1 MQVYKY
7 GQGIAQKSARV
18 KKNINTSSIKEKTT
32 SEYKTTTNTTNKS
45 STTKKSNSSSL
56 KSYTKSDLTN
66 MSTTQLKKVAKEVAL
81 QYYPKSGLNF
91 GANPNY
97 ENIIN
102 DLLKGSTK
110 TSLIKDIMSMK
121 KKL

>member
-7 GQGIAQKSARV
+7 GQSISQKSARV
-18 KKNINTSSIKEKTT
+18 KNNINISTVKEKTT
-32 SEYKTTTNTTNKS
+32 TNNTTKA
-45 STTKKSNSSSL
+45 KKNQLSSL

-81 QYYPKSGLNF
+81 QYYPKSGLSF
-91 GANPNY
+91 GSNPNY